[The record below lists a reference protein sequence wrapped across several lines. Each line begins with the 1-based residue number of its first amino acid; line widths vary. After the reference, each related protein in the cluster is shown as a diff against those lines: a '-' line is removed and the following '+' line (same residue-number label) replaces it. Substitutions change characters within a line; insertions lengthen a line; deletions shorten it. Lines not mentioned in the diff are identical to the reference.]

1 MLVED
6 SKALQKYYDKLQ
18 SRIDAAELLGFDTTE
33 YENASYGTFH
43 FRKGIQ
49 INGDEK
55 LIIKPPRSKTDNSNF
70 IFTLDCDLVESNEE

>member
-1 MLVED
+1 MLIED

-18 SRIDAAELLGFDTTE
+18 SRIDAAELLGFDTNE
-33 YENASYGTFH
+33 YENASYGIFH

-55 LIIKPPRSKTDNSNF
+55 LIIKPPRSKTNDSNF
-70 IFTLDCDLVESNEE
+70 RFAIDCDVY